1 MRARRTHALGAGE
14 DVEILDGQRDV
25 LTIRRGP
32 LTVVLNCGAAPVSLP
47 AGERLIA
54 SGELEGGK
62 LPADTAV
69 WLRDPS

>member
-1 MRARRTHALGAGE
+1 
-14 DVEILDGQRDV
+14 VEILDGQRDV

-47 AGERLIA
+47 DGELLIA
-54 SGELEGGK
+54 SGELGDGK

-69 WLRDPS
+69 WIRESA